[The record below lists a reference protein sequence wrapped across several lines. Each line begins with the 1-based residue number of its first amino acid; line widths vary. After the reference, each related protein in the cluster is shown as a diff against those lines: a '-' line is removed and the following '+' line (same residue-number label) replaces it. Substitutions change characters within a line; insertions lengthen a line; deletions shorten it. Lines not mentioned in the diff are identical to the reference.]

1 MPGTKK
7 LLLLEPDRRLAQEM
21 VNVLAPQSA
30 GVAAADLRL
39 ELSLVSTPAQAV
51 AQLDQRPID
60 LLLCDS
66 GGLPDTVTSL
76 LDRAIRDT
84 GAIVIVEPGLEE
96 WLAGWLDHRHVDYL
110 LKAGDFVRLLPP
122 LVRKHLTRRELEARL
137 AEMARVVAALRELT
151 AAVRHELN
159 NPLTGVLGNAELV
172 LQHRR
177 GLSAENIRRLEGIV
191 ELAVRMRQYLKELHF
206 GLETAALAATAQGKK

>member
-7 LLLLEPDRRLAQEM
+7 LLVLEPNRRLAQEM
-21 VNVLAPQSA
+21 VNVLA
-30 GVAAADLRL
+30 AADLRL
-39 ELSLVSTPAQAV
+39 ELSLVPTPAQAA

-60 LLLCDS
+60 LLLCDP
-66 GGLPDTVTSL
+66 GGLPNSVASL
-76 LDRAIRDT
+76 LDRAARDT
-84 GAIVIVEPGLEE
+84 GAIVIAEPGLEE
-96 WLAGWLDHRHVDYL
+96 WLGGWLDHRHVDCL

-137 AEMARVVAALRELT
+137 AEMGRVVAAVRELT

-172 LQHRR
+172 LQHRQ
-177 GLSAENIRRLEGIV
+177 GLSPENIRRLEGIV
-191 ELAVRMRQYLKELHF
+191 ELAVRMRQYLKELHL